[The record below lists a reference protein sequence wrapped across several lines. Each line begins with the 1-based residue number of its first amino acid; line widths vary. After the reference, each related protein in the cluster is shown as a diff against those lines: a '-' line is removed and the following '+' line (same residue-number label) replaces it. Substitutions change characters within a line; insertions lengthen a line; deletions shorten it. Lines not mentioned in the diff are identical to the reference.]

1 MKSFLTKENNYY
13 YIYNNYMSASTLS
26 PIGCS
31 ANPPLSEFNRADS
44 SIKTLASCLKY
55 GKDPKNGNICHAS
68 KGKSCTNVLFD
79 SKNKLCYLP
88 TNPDQLTR
96 VLQSTNCQKS
106 QYKYFHIPGSS
117 DDNMVQDEI
126 VQNNKRLSILNADIS
141 SLEKEKKIVD
151 LYNKSLKNPS
161 MNVEQ
166 VMNMERKKK
175 MEEATNKKISDMNK
189 EKSDLQKK
197 SDFHDSIQD
206 KLLSVISF
214 EKTMKSKQEEIL
226 KHNVKKINHLE
237 KNINTV
243 SHEIR
248 NNIDVFDVNSQ
259 LQTIL
264 YWSII
269 VGIIILIG
277 VLAMY
282 RVHYD

>member
-1 MKSFLTKENNYY
+1 
-13 YIYNNYMSASTLS
+13 MSASKLI

-31 ANPPLSEFNRADS
+31 ANPPLSNFNKADS
-44 SIKTLASCLKY
+44 SAKTLQACLAY
-55 GKDPKNGNICHAS
+55 GKDPKNGNLCHMPS
-68 KGKSCTNVLFD
+68 GKSCTNVLFD

-96 VLQSTNCQKS
+96 VLQATNCQKS
-106 QYKYFHIPGSS
+106 QYKYYHIPGSS
-117 DDNMVQDEI
+117 DNNMVQDEI
-126 VQNNKRLSILNADIS
+126 VHNNKRLSILNADID
-141 SLEKEKKIVD
+141 SLNKEKKVVN
-151 LYNKSLKNPS
+151 LYNKSLQNPS

-175 MEEATNKKISDMNK
+175 MKEANNKMIDNMNK
-189 EKSDLQKK
+189 EKEDLQKK
-197 SDFHDSIQD
+197 SDFHNTIQD
-206 KLLSVISF
+206 KLLSVMSF
-214 EKTMKSKQEEIL
+214 EKTMKSNQEGIL
-226 KHNVKKINHLE
+226 KHNVNKLNNLE

-248 NNIDVFDVNSQ
+248 NNHDVFDVNSQ
-259 LQTIL
+259 LHTIL

-269 VGIIILIG
+269 IGIIILIG